1 MTGARRHLVKMT
13 RNLSST
19 SANKQQG
26 MMRHEAGL
34 PNLPVNSLA
43 ETSARWLE
51 SIRPFVTEPGQPLP
65 TAEKPNERYLRAQ
78 QAAEEFLDSPLV
90 TQLQQRLQDRASK
103 TDSWL
108 ADWWNEAAYLRPRDP
123 LAFANYFYAHVD
135 DLSYVGLPSASNR
148 SLYSLVGGKT
158 LLKEQQVLS
167 GLSCSSEECWKPMF
181 SSQRWSS
188 RLKYTSVP
196 HTSDHIRTGLHL

>member
-1 MTGARRHLVKMT
+1 MTGARRQLVKMT

-90 TQLQQRLQDRASK
+90 KELQQRLQDRASK

-135 DLSYVGLPSASNR
+135 DLSYVGLP
-148 SLYSLVGGKT
+148 K
-158 LLKEQQVLS
+158 
-167 GLSCSSEECWKPMF
+167 C
-181 SSQRWSS
+181 
-188 RLKYTSVP
+188 
-196 HTSDHIRTGLHL
+196 